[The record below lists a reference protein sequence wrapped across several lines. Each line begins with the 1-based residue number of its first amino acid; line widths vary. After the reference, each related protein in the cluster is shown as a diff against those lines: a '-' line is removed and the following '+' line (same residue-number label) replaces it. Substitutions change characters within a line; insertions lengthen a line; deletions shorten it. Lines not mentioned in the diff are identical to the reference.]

1 MTPNNP
7 LQKYFR
13 QPKIY
18 ISLPSKGLYY
28 ERGVLAGDY
37 NNVPV
42 FAMSGMDEIIFKTP
56 DALFSGEATAKV
68 VESCCPYIKDGRKI
82 PGIDVDA
89 LMIAIRI
96 ATFGPTLNVAHS
108 CKHCGAE
115 NEYEI
120 QLSPL
125 LDYFNTLKFVN
136 TIQINDA
143 ISIKIRPLQ
152 YEEMNHF
159 SVENFKLQRTLYQ
172 SAEMEE
178 EERGKVIDQIYKDLS
193 ELQLQL
199 FLTSIESVNLPDN
212 LQVTEKQFIEEWLRN
227 ADREVYAQVKAKLE
241 ENKAAWDIPKQHIK
255 CSECG
260 NEDDITVTLDQS
272 SFFG

>member
-28 ERGVLAGDY
+28 ERGVLGGDY
-37 NNVPV
+37 NNVPI

-68 VESCCPYIKDGRKI
+68 IESCCPYIKDGRKV
-82 PGIDVDA
+82 PGVDVDA
-89 LMIAIRI
+89 LMVAIRI
-96 ATFGPTLNVAHS
+96 ATFGSELNVAHT
-108 CKHCGAE
+108 CKECASE
-115 NEYEI
+115 NEFEI

-125 LDYFNTLKFVN
+125 LDYFNSLKFTN
-136 TIQINDA
+136 TIQINDD

-152 YEEMNHF
+152 YDEMNHF
-159 SVENFKLQRTLYQ
+159 SMENFRLQRTLFQ
-172 SAEMEE
+172 SSEMKE
-178 EERGKVIDQIYKDLS
+178 EERGKVIDQIYKELS

-199 FLTSIESVNLPDN
+199 FLTSIESVNLPDV
-212 LQVTEKQFIEEWLRN
+212 QVTDKTFIEEWLRN
-227 ADREVYAQVKAKLE
+227 AERDIYAQVKSKLE

-255 CSECG
+255 CNECG
-260 NEDDITVTLDQS
+260 HEDDITVTLDQS